1 MQTKVLNLYDAF
13 HLASI
18 ISQYVDTNNLNPDV
32 VDFIQGIV
40 EQISAQEYLTCVS
53 MMTDKTEA
61 ELVGE
66 FSLDILT
73 AFIDGLKENQIIS
86 LVSFYKSFGL

>member
-1 MQTKVLNLYDAF
+1 MDAF

-18 ISQYVDTNNLNPDV
+18 ISKYVDTNNLNPDV

-40 EQISAQEYLTCVS
+40 DQISAQEYLTCVS
-53 MMTDKTEA
+53 MMTGQIES

-86 LVSFYKSFGL
+86 LVAFYRSFGL